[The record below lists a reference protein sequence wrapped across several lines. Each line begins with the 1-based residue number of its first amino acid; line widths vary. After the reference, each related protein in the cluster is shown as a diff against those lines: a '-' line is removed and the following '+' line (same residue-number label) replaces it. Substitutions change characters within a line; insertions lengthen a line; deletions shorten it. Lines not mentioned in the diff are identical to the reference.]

1 MATPTDTKPLV
12 RLALRI
18 IAWREANA
26 DGVNTDAWLRPD
38 QSFDD
43 LFAEEAQDALEV
55 AGLYFCDC
63 DDEAAYYGP
72 NGDDGWTHVVRY
84 DDGSVR
90 KEPSTEDHLN
100 YLRAYFEAFKAARAI
115 PYGRD
120 PGERVHE
127 AVERGKE
134 YLAWAE
140 GIDTTVAPSSK
151 EDAVVRAAA
160 CIFKRA
166 AQDHGPRWAYEVL
179 VFPPEQTE
187 WEGSGDWRICWE
199 AGPDS
204 WGVFGTSV
212 VPDRYRENDDQ
223 GWFTEP
229 YFSFDICYT
238 EG

>member
-1 MATPTDTKPLV
+1 MALPTDTQPLV

-38 QSFDD
+38 QDFDD
-43 LFAEEAQDALEV
+43 LFADEAQDALED
-55 AGLYFCDC
+55 AGLCFCDT
-63 DDEAAYYGP
+63 DDEAVYYGP
-72 NGDDGWTHVVRY
+72 NGDDAWTHVVRY

-100 YLRAYFEAFKAARAI
+100 YLRAYFEAFKAARAL
-115 PYGRD
+115 PFGRK
-120 PGERVHE
+120 PGEQVHE
-127 AVERGKE
+127 AIERGKE
-134 YLAWAE
+134 YLAWAQ

-160 CIFKRA
+160 CLFKKA
-166 AQDHGPRWAYEVL
+166 AAYIGKAWAYEVL

-187 WEGSGDWRICWE
+187 WEGSGDWRLCWE
-199 AGPDS
+199 GGPDG
-204 WGVFGTSV
+204 WGISGAV
-212 VPDRYRENDDQ
+212 VPDRYRRRADNR
-223 GWFTEP
+223 GWYTEP

-238 EG
+238 D